1 MYVIDSYRQTELTPP
16 DMRKAIPASSTALLA
31 SSGDASREK

>member
-1 MYVIDSYRQTELTPP
+1 MHVIDSYRQTELTPR

-31 SSGDASREK
+31 GSDDASREK